1 MWRLQC
7 YVEPLWI
14 EPVSPVL
21 AGRFFTTEALRKPS
35 YWVHCLDIFSPIC
48 VCVCVCVC
56 NFSNCVLGGTRFL
69 ILRKS
74 DITIVFLL
82 TLVISLYI

>member
-48 VCVCVCVC
+48 VCVCVC
-56 NFSNCVLGGTRFL
+56 LTFL
-69 ILRKS
+69 
-74 DITIVFLL
+74 IVFLEAQDF
-82 TLVISLYI
+82 